1 MSDPV
6 MNHSEDA
13 PLPDAE
19 YLKHGTVKHRLAHG
33 KRLRQKVPLES
44 HASHIA
50 GPDRADPVSVLE
62 GQATSRLPDLIPI
75 RYGRMAASAFA
86 FYRGGAAIMAADL
99 SVTPISGFR
108 AQLGGDAH
116 LVNFGMFETP
126 ERRLIFGLND
136 FDETLPGPIEW
147 DVKRLAAS
155 IEIAGRDMG
164 FTQIE
169 RTAAVLDSIR
179 AYREAM
185 LEFTEM
191 RNLDVWY
198 AHLPAADL
206 YTRLDELA
214 DRKSAKEASK
224 RIEQALRRDHLHA
237 FERLI
242 ERTDDGL
249 RFASHPPL
257 LTPIDELLDGEQ
269 REEYVGVIQ
278 DFLHQYR
285 QSLHVDRRMLMES
298 YRYVHMARKVV
309 GVGSVGT
316 RAWVVLLLGRDDD
329 DPVLLQLKEAQQSV
343 LAPYAGETTFKS
355 QGRRVIEGQRL
366 MQAASDH
373 VLGHYQLQGWD
384 GESHDFYV
392 RQMWDGKASID
403 VARLTARG
411 LAVYGEACGWTLA
424 RGHARS
430 GDRIAMAGY
439 LGVEEVFEQAI
450 AEFASSYADT
460 NERDHARLLQAIADG
475 EVTAISGI

>member
-6 MNHSEDA
+6 TDHTDDA

-19 YLKHGTVKHRLAHG
+19 YLAHGTVKHRRSHG
-33 KRLRQKVPLES
+33 KHLRRKVPLETHS
-44 HASHIA
+44 THNVNS
-50 GPDRADPVSVLE
+50 DRPDPVSVLE
-62 GQATSRLPDLIPI
+62 RQATSRLPDLVPI

-99 SVTPISGFR
+99 SITPISGLR
-108 AQLGGDAH
+108 AQLCGDAH

-164 FTQIE
+164 FSQIE
-169 RTAAVLDSIR
+169 RTAAVLDTVR

-185 LEFTEM
+185 LEFAEM

-206 YTRLDELA
+206 HTRLSELA
-214 DRKSAKEASK
+214 DQKSAKEAGK
-224 RIEQALRRDHLHA
+224 RIQQALQRDHLHA

-242 ERTDDGL
+242 ERTDTGL
-249 RFASHPPL
+249 QFASHPPL

-269 REEYVGVIQ
+269 RERYVEVIQ
-278 DFLHQYR
+278 EFLHQYR
-285 QSLHVDRRMLMES
+285 KSLHVDRRMLMES

-355 QGRRVIEGQRL
+355 QGRRVVEGQRL

-373 VLGHYQLQGWD
+373 VLGYYQLQAWD

-392 RQMWDGKASID
+392 RQMWDGKASLD
-403 VARLTARG
+403 VARLTPRG
-411 LAVYGEACGWTLA
+411 LVVYGEACGWTLA

-439 LGVEEVFEQAI
+439 FGEEEIFEQAI
-450 AEFASSYADT
+450 AEFASNYADT
-460 NERDHARLLQAIADG
+460 NERDHARLLEAIADG
-475 EVTAISGI
+475 EVTAIAGI

>member
-1 MSDPV
+1 M
-6 MNHSEDA
+6 
-13 PLPDAE
+13 
-19 YLKHGTVKHRLAHG
+19 
-33 KRLRQKVPLES
+33 
-44 HASHIA
+44 
-50 GPDRADPVSVLE
+50 
-62 GQATSRLPDLIPI
+62 
-75 RYGRMAASAFA
+75 
-86 FYRGGAAIMAADL
+86 
-99 SVTPISGFR
+99 
-108 AQLGGDAH
+108 
-116 LVNFGMFETP
+116 
-126 ERRLIFGLND
+126 
-136 FDETLPGPIEW
+136 
-147 DVKRLAAS
+147 
-155 IEIAGRDMG
+155 
-164 FTQIE
+164 
-169 RTAAVLDSIR
+169 
-179 AYREAM
+179 
-185 LEFTEM
+185 
-191 RNLDVWY
+191 
-198 AHLPAADL
+198 
-206 YTRLDELA
+206 
-214 DRKSAKEASK
+214 
-224 RIEQALRRDHLHA
+224 
-237 FERLI
+237 
-242 ERTDDGL
+242 
-249 RFASHPPL
+249 
-257 LTPIDELLDGEQ
+257 
-269 REEYVGVIQ
+269 IQ

-298 YRYVHMARKVV
+298 YRYVHMARTVV